1 MGEDGKGCN
10 GEVCTDEKEW
20 KIVVERI
27 VGRGTN
33 DAEVRKVE
41 QNERNG
47 VVVKQRKY
55 ARNFSENEVGIERRG
70 EKDFASE
77 DLKREETRTVRAEH

>member
-1 MGEDGKGCN
+1 MAKCVRMRRSGKL
-10 GEVCTDEKEW
+10 W
-20 KIVVERI
+20 LIERI

-47 VVVKQRKY
+47 VVREK
-55 ARNFSENEVGIERRG
+55 EDRR
-70 EKDFASE
+70 EKF
-77 DLKREETRTVRAEH
+77 

>member
-10 GEVCTDEKEW
+10 DEVCTDEKEW
-20 KIVVERI
+20 KIVVERV

-47 VVVKQRKY
+47 VVR
-55 ARNFSENEVGIERRG
+55 
-70 EKDFASE
+70 EKE
-77 DLKREETRTVRAEH
+77 DRCEKF

>member
-1 MGEDGKGCN
+1 M
-10 GEVCTDEKEW
+10 
-20 KIVVERI
+20 VERI

-47 VVVKQRKY
+47 LCVKQRTDV
-55 ARNFSENEVGIERRG
+55 RNFSENEVGIERRG
-70 EKDFASE
+70 EKDVA
-77 DLKREETRTVRAEH
+77 R

>member
-1 MGEDGKGCN
+1 M
-10 GEVCTDEKEW
+10 
-20 KIVVERI
+20 VERI

-47 VVVKQRKY
+47 VCVKQRTD
-55 ARNFSENEVGIERRG
+55 ENRKDWIHAEKEVEQ
-70 EKDFASE
+70 
-77 DLKREETRTVRAEH
+77 KRTNELFIVQKR

>member
-1 MGEDGKGCN
+1 M
-10 GEVCTDEKEW
+10 
-20 KIVVERI
+20 
-27 VGRGTN
+27 GRGTN

-47 VVVKQRKY
+47 VVVKQRTD
-55 ARNFSENEVGIERRG
+55 ARNFSENEVRIERRG
-70 EKDFASE
+70 EKEFALE